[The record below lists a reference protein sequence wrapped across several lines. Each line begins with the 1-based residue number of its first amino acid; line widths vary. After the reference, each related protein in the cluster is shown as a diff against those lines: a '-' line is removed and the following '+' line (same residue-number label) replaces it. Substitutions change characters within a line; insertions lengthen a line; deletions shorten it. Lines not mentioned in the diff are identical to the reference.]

1 MNSRK
6 DYHVKSIEIDFH
18 LSFTHEAILP
28 MEMFVF
34 ASNNHFIDVLN
45 WKLKRDVRSKVIEE
59 KY

>member
-1 MNSRK
+1 M
-6 DYHVKSIEIDFH
+6 EIDFH